1 MMKLFQLSALIVAL
15 SLFFVA
21 PVSAQARIATIDLR
35 KIFEDYWKKKQAD
48 NIIKERID
56 ELEKGRKALLERY
69 QKMSE
74 EYRDAMDQAN
84 SQAVGADEREK
95 RKKTAEGKLR
105 DLKELEAQISQYN
118 DTARANMDEQQR
130 RIRDNIL
137 DEIRKVVEA
146 RAKAGNFSLVL
157 DSDKLNKTPVVV
169 FTNGD
174 NDLTEA
180 VLKEL
185 NANAP
190 AGVLNPAPPPAPP
203 PGSLFAPAP
212 GPKKDDKK

>member
-1 MMKLFQLSALIVAL
+1 MKKLFQETALIAAL
-15 SLFFVA
+15 SLLFVGPA
-21 PVSAQARIATIDLR
+21 FAQPRIATVDLR
-35 KIFEDYWKKKQAD
+35 KVFEDYWKKKQAD

-56 ELEKGRKALLERY
+56 ELEKGRKALLDRY

-118 DTARANMDEQQR
+118 DTARANIDEQQR

-137 DEIRKVVEA
+137 DEIRKVVDA
-146 RAKAGNFSLVL
+146 RARAGSFSLVL

-169 FTNGD
+169 FTNGE
-174 NDLTEA
+174 NDLTDA

-190 AGVLNPAPPPAPP
+190 PGILTPAPAT
-203 PGSLFAPAP
+203 AP
-212 GPKKDDKK
+212 GGLIVPALGLNKDTKK

>member
-1 MMKLFQLSALIVAL
+1 MKKLFRSTTLIAAF
-15 SLFFVA
+15 SLLLVC
-21 PVSAQARIATIDLR
+21 PVSAQARIATVDLR
-35 KIFEDYWKKKQAD
+35 KVFEDYWKKKQAD

-56 ELEKGRKALLERY
+56 ELEKGRKALLDRY

-74 EYRDAMDQAN
+74 EYRDAMDAAN

-118 DTARANMDEQQR
+118 DTARANIDEQQR

-137 DEIRKVVEA
+137 DEIRKVVDT
-146 RAKAGNFSLVL
+146 RAKAGSFSLVL

-169 FTNGD
+169 FTNGE
-174 NDLTEA
+174 NDLTDA

-190 AGVLNPAPPPAPP
+190 AGVLTPAPATV
-203 PGSLFAPAP
+203 PGLN
-212 GPKKDDKK
+212 K

>member
-118 DTARANMDEQQR
+118 DTAHANMDEQQR

-146 RAKAGNFSLVL
+146 RARAGNFSLVL

-169 FTNGD
+169 FTNGE

-185 NANAP
+185 NSSAP
-190 AGVLNPAPPPAPP
+190 AGVLNPPPAPT
-203 PGSLFAPAP
+203 PGSLIAPAP
-212 GPKKDDKK
+212 GLQKDDKK

>member
-1 MMKLFQLSALIVAL
+1 MKKLLHSTFLSAVL
-15 SLFFVA
+15 SLLFVGA
-21 PVSAQARIATIDLR
+21 ASAQPRIATIDLR
-35 KIFEDYWKKKQAD
+35 KVFDDYWKKKQAD

-56 ELEKGRKALLERY
+56 ELEKGRKALLDRY
-69 QKMSE
+69 QKLSDD
-74 EYRDAMDQAN
+74 YRDAMDAAN

-118 DTARANMDEQQR
+118 DTARATIDEQQR

-137 DEIRKVVEA
+137 DEIRKIVDLK
-146 RAKAGNFSLVL
+146 AKAGSFSLVL

-169 FTNGD
+169 FTNGE
-174 NDLTEA
+174 NDLTDV

-190 AGVLNPAPPPAPP
+190 AG
-203 PGSLFAPAP
+203 SLVPAP
-212 GPKKDDKK
+212 GAV